1 MSWEW
6 HPFTFAILC
15 GLGSRHRFSSHSEE
29 GEFTNVWPSR
39 IGNHR
44 KAFRV
49 VHPRP
54 PSGPESLTSLSQAKY
69 IDVFPRFPRVLSHD
83 SICSKSKNLNIPVRS
98 RHGWPASGVV
108 LLGQW
113 WSEAKLASHQPC
125 LLVFIC
131 LCNCPLVS
139 VSKTSNSLLNNKIG
153 QRWWNVITKIALHD
167 KRLTG

>member
-69 IDVFPRFPRVLSHD
+69 IDVFPRFPRVLSRD
-83 SICSKSKNLNIPVRS
+83 SICSKSKNLNIQVRS

-125 LLVFIC
+125 LLVFIR

-153 QRWWNVITKIALHD
+153 QKWWNVITKIALHD